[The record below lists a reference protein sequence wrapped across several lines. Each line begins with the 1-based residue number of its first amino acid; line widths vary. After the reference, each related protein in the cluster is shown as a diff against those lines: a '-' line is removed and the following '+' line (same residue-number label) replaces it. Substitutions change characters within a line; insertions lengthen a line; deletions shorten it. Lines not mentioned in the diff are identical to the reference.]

1 MAANEERVLHTIQTT
16 KREFLISFKRY
27 LTVDNCVLHHNFSSL
42 LSHFTAELIEERK
55 CASNEEIVR
64 ERITKLQEIWEKL
77 TKQSQS
83 KSRYLMESNQLQQY
97 NNNVKE
103 LDYWLGEVGSRSILY
118 SAIFADYKEL
128 KNILLLA
135 LFEYLARFFF

>member
-1 MAANEERVLHTIQTT
+1 MRNL
-16 KREFLISFKRY
+16 RY
-27 LTVDNCVLHHNFSSL
+27 YFCHIVTFTV
-42 LSHFTAELIEERK
+42 ELIEERK
-55 CASNEEIVR
+55 CANNEEIVR

-103 LDYWLGEVGSRSILY
+103 LDYWLDEVSRVSLY
-118 SAIFADYKEL
+118 L
-128 KNILLLA
+128 
-135 LFEYLARFFF
+135 

>member
-1 MAANEERVLHTIQTT
+1 MKLLTT
-16 KREFLISFKRY
+16 VYYIIFSFI
-27 LTVDNCVLHHNFSSL
+27 CVSVF
-42 LSHFTAELIEERK
+42 AVELIEERK

-103 LDYWLGEVGSRSILY
+103 LDYWLGEVGLSFVQNSR
-118 SAIFADYKEL
+118 
-128 KNILLLA
+128 LA
-135 LFEYLARFFF
+135 KLNPANQ